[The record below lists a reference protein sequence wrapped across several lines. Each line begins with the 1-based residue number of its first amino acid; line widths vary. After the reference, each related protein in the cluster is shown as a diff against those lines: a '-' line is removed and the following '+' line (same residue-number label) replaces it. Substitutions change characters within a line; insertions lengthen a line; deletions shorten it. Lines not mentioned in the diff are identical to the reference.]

1 MIIHSYAPNSAE
13 SAYVL
18 LSQNVTFTGIRI
30 PVLFLSMKQ
39 PTTRLLYILY
49 CRCSIM
55 GSASSSW
62 VPFDRPC
69 PWGFEPM
76 TLALKIINNNCLY
89 NIVFPVSKNSYTRES
104 VYRSFV
110 FDVFSRFSRIQ
121 FKTCTKLPYIFLLLE
136 FGHDRHTKIRDKIH
150 PKNRPNNCFLLLV
163 KIFTLIFPPRKI
175 TKYCYAHHDLC
186 TVFQSKYDLS
196 V

>member
-1 MIIHSYAPNSAE
+1 MS
-13 SAYVL
+13 
-18 LSQNVTFTGIRI
+18 
-30 PVLFLSMKQ
+30 
-39 PTTRLLYILY
+39 
-49 CRCSIM
+49 
-55 GSASSSW
+55 SASSSW

-163 KIFTLIFPPRKI
+163 KILTLIFPPRKI

-196 V
+196 VYWWILYILRLF